1 MNDLYIEL
9 DAEIG
14 LKIELTDESNF
25 EVTLTETD

>member
-14 LKIELTDESNF
+14 LNVELTEEANL
-25 EVTLTETD
+25 EVMLTEIE